1 MIEIRIQHPLTSADG
16 ADMLKPDLQIAAQ
29 QSACL
34 SGASGAGKTT
44 LLRIIAGLLTPQ
56 QGFIRAGDQVW
67 LDTERGICLPPQQ
80 RRVGMVFQDYALFPH
95 MTVQANIA
103 YTLARSQ
110 PALVTHLLQLTGLQA
125 LAQRKPAQ
133 LSGGQQ
139 QRVALARALA
149 RIWDQPGSLLLLDEP
164 LSALDAETRS
174 QLQDVLQQAMQQSG
188 CTSLLVSHDMAEIFR
203 LCQRVFV
210 LEHGRIARSGSP
222 EQVFLQGGQAGQ
234 LTLQAQVLAVRREE
248 VVYVLSL
255 LIGQEVTEVFASAEQ
270 AAGLRAGDRIAV
282 AARSITPLGRAG

>member
-16 ADMLKPDLQIAAQ
+16 AGMLKPDLQIAAQ

-56 QGFIRAGDQVW
+56 QGFIRAGDQIW

-103 YTLARSQ
+103 YALARSQ

-174 QLQDVLQQAMQQSG
+174 QLQDVLQQAIQQSG

-222 EQVFLQGGQAGQ
+222 ERVFLQGGQAGQ

-270 AAGLRAGDRIAV
+270 ATGLRAGDRIAV

>member
-56 QGFIRAGDQVW
+56 QGFIRAGDQIW

-95 MTVQANIA
+95 MSVQANIA
-103 YTLARSQ
+103 YALPRNQS
-110 PALVTHLLQLTGLQA
+110 ALVTHLLQLTGLQP

-139 QRVALARALA
+139 QRVALARALT

-174 QLQDVLQQAMQQSG
+174 QLQDVLQQAIHQSG

-203 LCQRVFV
+203 LCQQVFV

-270 AAGLRAGDRIAV
+270 AAGLRPGDRIAV

>member
-1 MIEIRIQHPLTSADG
+1 MIELRVKHTLTSADG
-16 ADMLKPDLQIAAQ
+16 ADMLDISLQIAAQ
-29 QSACL
+29 QTACL

-44 LLRIIAGLLTPQ
+44 LLRIMAGLITPQ
-56 QGFIRAGDQVW
+56 HGFLRVGDQIW
-67 LDTERGICLPPQQ
+67 LDTERGICLSPQQ
-80 RRVGMVFQDYALFPH
+80 RRVGLVFQDYALFPH
-95 MTVQANIA
+95 LTVQANIA
-103 YTLARSQ
+103 YALKTAQ
-110 PALVTHLLQLTGLQA
+110 PDLVQYLLTLTGLQA

-149 RIWDQPGSLLLLDEP
+149 RIWGQPGSVLLLDEP
-164 LSALDAETRS
+164 LSALDAAMRS
-174 QLQDVLQQAMQQSG
+174 QLQTALQQAMQHSA

-203 LCQRVFV
+203 LCQQVFV

-270 AAGLRAGDRIAV
+270 AAGLQPGDRIAV
-282 AARSITPLGRAG
+282 AARSITPLGRVV

>member
-1 MIEIRIQHPLTSADG
+1 MIELRIQHPLTSADG
-16 ADMLKPDLQIAAQ
+16 ADMLDISLQIAAQ
-29 QSACL
+29 QTACL

-44 LLRIIAGLLTPQ
+44 LLRIMAGLITPQ
-56 QGFIRAGDQVW
+56 HGFLRVGDQIW

-80 RRVGMVFQDYALFPH
+80 RRVGLVFQDYALFPH

-103 YTLARSQ
+103 YALQTAQ
-110 PALVTHLLQLTGLQA
+110 PDLVQYLLTLTGLQV

-149 RIWDQPGSLLLLDEP
+149 RIWGQPGSVLLLDEP
-164 LSALDAETRS
+164 LSALDAAMRS
-174 QLQDVLQQAMQQSG
+174 QLQTALQQAMQQSA

-203 LCQRVFV
+203 LCQQVFV

-255 LIGQEVTEVFASAEQ
+255 LIGQEVMEVFASAEQ
-270 AAGLRAGDRIAV
+270 AAGLQPGDRIAV

>member
-1 MIEIRIQHPLTSADG
+1 MQY
-16 ADMLKPDLQIAAQ
+16 
-29 QSACL
+29 
-34 SGASGAGKTT
+34 
-44 LLRIIAGLLTPQ
+44 LLT
-56 QGFIRAGDQVW
+56 
-67 LDTERGICLPPQQ
+67 
-80 RRVGMVFQDYALFPH
+80 
-95 MTVQANIA
+95 
-103 YTLARSQ
+103 
-110 PALVTHLLQLTGLQA
+110 LTGLQA

-149 RIWDQPGSLLLLDEP
+149 RIWGQPGSVLLLDEP
-164 LSALDAETRS
+164 LSALDAAMRS
-174 QLQDVLQQAMQQSG
+174 QLQTALQQAMQQSA

-203 LCQRVFV
+203 LCQQVFV

-270 AAGLRAGDRIAV
+270 AAGLQPGDRIAV

>member
-1 MIEIRIQHPLTSADG
+1 
-16 ADMLKPDLQIAAQ
+16 
-29 QSACL
+29 
-34 SGASGAGKTT
+34 
-44 LLRIIAGLLTPQ
+44 
-56 QGFIRAGDQVW
+56 
-67 LDTERGICLPPQQ
+67 LPPQQ
-80 RRVGMVFQDYALFPH
+80 RRVGLVFQDYALFPH

-103 YTLARSQ
+103 YALQTAQ
-110 PALVTHLLQLTGLQA
+110 PDLVQYLLTLTGLQA

-149 RIWDQPGSLLLLDEP
+149 RIWGQPGSVLLLDEP
-164 LSALDAETRS
+164 LSALDAAMRS
-174 QLQDVLQQAMQQSG
+174 QLQTALQQAMQQSA

-203 LCQRVFV
+203 LCQQVFV

-270 AAGLRAGDRIAV
+270 AAGLQPGDRIAV

>member
-67 LDTERGICLPPQQ
+67 LDTERDICLPPQQ

-103 YTLARSQ
+103 YALARSQ

-270 AAGLRAGDRIAV
+270 AAGLRPGDRIAV

>member
-1 MIEIRIQHPLTSADG
+1 MIELRIQHPLTSADG
-16 ADMLKPDLQIAAQ
+16 ADMLDISLQIAAQ
-29 QSACL
+29 QTACL

-44 LLRIIAGLLTPQ
+44 LLRIMAGLITPQ
-56 QGFIRAGDQVW
+56 HGFLRVGEQIW
-67 LDTERGICLPPQQ
+67 LDTERGICLSPQQ
-80 RRVGMVFQDYALFPH
+80 RSVGLVFQDYALFPH

-103 YTLARSQ
+103 YALQTAQ
-110 PALVTHLLQLTGLQA
+110 PDLVQYLLTLTGLQA

-149 RIWDQPGSLLLLDEP
+149 RIWGQPGSVLLLDEP
-164 LSALDAETRS
+164 LSALDAAMRS
-174 QLQDVLQQAMQQSG
+174 QLQTALQQAMQQSA

-203 LCQRVFV
+203 LCQQVFV
-210 LEHGRIARSGSP
+210 LEHGRIARSGLP

-270 AAGLRAGDRIAV
+270 AAGLQPGDRIAV

>member
-56 QGFIRAGDQVW
+56 QGFIRAGDQIW
-67 LDTERGICLPPQQ
+67 LDTERGICLPAQQ

-103 YTLARSQ
+103 YALARSQ

-270 AAGLRAGDRIAV
+270 AAGLQPGDRIAV

>member
-44 LLRIIAGLLTPQ
+44 LLRIIAGLLKPQ

-103 YTLARSQ
+103 YALARSQ

-203 LCQRVFV
+203 LCQQVFV

-270 AAGLRAGDRIAV
+270 AAGLRPGDRIAV
-282 AARSITPLGRAG
+282 AVRSITPLGRAG

>member
-56 QGFIRAGDQVW
+56 QGFIRAGDQIW

-103 YTLARSQ
+103 YALARSQ

-203 LCQRVFV
+203 LCQQVFV

-234 LTLQAQVLAVRREE
+234 LTLQAKVLAVRREE

-270 AAGLRAGDRIAV
+270 AAGLRPGDRIAV

>member
-1 MIEIRIQHPLTSADG
+1 MIELRIQHPLTSADG
-16 ADMLKPDLQIAAQ
+16 ADMLDISLQIAAQ
-29 QSACL
+29 QTACL

-44 LLRIIAGLLTPQ
+44 LLRIMAGLITPQ
-56 QGFIRAGDQVW
+56 HGFLRVGDQIW
-67 LDTERGICLPPQQ
+67 LDTERGICLSPQQ
-80 RRVGMVFQDYALFPH
+80 RRVGLVFQDYALFPH

-103 YTLARSQ
+103 YALQTAQ
-110 PALVTHLLQLTGLQA
+110 PDLVQYLLTLTGLQA

-149 RIWDQPGSLLLLDEP
+149 RIWGQPGSVLLLDEP
-164 LSALDAETRS
+164 LSALDAAMRS
-174 QLQDVLQQAMQQSG
+174 QLQTALQQAMQQSA

-203 LCQRVFV
+203 LCQQVFV

-270 AAGLRAGDRIAV
+270 AAGLQPGDRIAV

>member
-44 LLRIIAGLLTPQ
+44 LLRIIAGLLTPL
-56 QGFIRAGDQVW
+56 QGFIRAGDQIW

-103 YTLARSQ
+103 YALARSQ

-203 LCQRVFV
+203 LCQQVFV

-270 AAGLRAGDRIAV
+270 AAGLRPGDRIAV

>member
-56 QGFIRAGDQVW
+56 QGFIRAGDQIW

-95 MTVQANIA
+95 MTVQGNIA
-103 YTLARSQ
+103 YALARSQ

-203 LCQRVFV
+203 LCQQVFV

>member
-1 MIEIRIQHPLTSADG
+1 MIELRIQHPLTSADG
-16 ADMLKPDLQIAAQ
+16 ADMLDISLQIAAQ
-29 QSACL
+29 QTACL

-44 LLRIIAGLLTPQ
+44 LLRIMAGLITPQ
-56 QGFIRAGDQVW
+56 HGFLRVGEQIW

-80 RRVGMVFQDYALFPH
+80 RRVGLVFQDYALFPH

-103 YTLARSQ
+103 YALKTAQ
-110 PALVTHLLQLTGLQA
+110 PDLVEYLLTLTGLQP

-149 RIWDQPGSLLLLDEP
+149 RIWGQSGSVLLLDEP
-164 LSALDAETRS
+164 LSALDAAMRS
-174 QLQDVLQQAMQQSG
+174 QLQTALQQAMQQSA

-203 LCQRVFV
+203 LCQQVFV

-270 AAGLRAGDRIAV
+270 AAGLQPGDRIAV
-282 AARSITPLGRAG
+282 AARSITPLGRAS

>member
-1 MIEIRIQHPLTSADG
+1 
-16 ADMLKPDLQIAAQ
+16 
-29 QSACL
+29 
-34 SGASGAGKTT
+34 
-44 LLRIIAGLLTPQ
+44 
-56 QGFIRAGDQVW
+56 
-67 LDTERGICLPPQQ
+67 
-80 RRVGMVFQDYALFPH
+80 
-95 MTVQANIA
+95 
-103 YTLARSQ
+103 
-110 PALVTHLLQLTGLQA
+110 
-125 LAQRKPAQ
+125 
-133 LSGGQQ
+133 
-139 QRVALARALA
+139 
-149 RIWDQPGSLLLLDEP
+149 LLLLDEP

-203 LCQRVFV
+203 LCQQVFV

-270 AAGLRAGDRIAV
+270 AAGCGRVTGLPV